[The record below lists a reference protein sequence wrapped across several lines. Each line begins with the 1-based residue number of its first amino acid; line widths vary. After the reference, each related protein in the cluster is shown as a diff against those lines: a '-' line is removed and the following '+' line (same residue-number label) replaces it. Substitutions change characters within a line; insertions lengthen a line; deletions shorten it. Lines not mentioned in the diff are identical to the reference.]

1 MSTVTV
7 ANIESRSSGA
17 TSFSQ
22 GLTVGG
28 VDIKTLVAVTEY
40 HTGGTE
46 PSSAAN
52 GAIWWDGT
60 DVRQYINAEWIIL
73 SGSFPTPIGDRAVYG
88 GGSVFGGTVQ
98 DVMAYIAIPTTGN
111 ATDFG
116 DLTQARRSIA
126 GCSSGSRGVFA
137 GGCAASN
144 STYYDIMD
152 YITIAS
158 VGDATD
164 FGDLSGSFNSTGSC
178 SNSTRGIIA
187 GGDKTGVSDQHNE
200 IQYITIASTGNTSDF
215 GDLTHGVRRLGAGAS
230 ATRALFAGEYSG
242 NANGINYITIG
253 STGNAQDFGDL
264 TNAETDGPAC
274 ASTAHGGI
282 S

>member
-60 DVRQYINAEWIIL
+60 DVRQYINAGWITL
-73 SGSFPTPIGDRAVYG
+73 SGSFPTPFGDRAVYG
-88 GGSVFGGTVQ
+88 GGSVFGGTPQ

-137 GGCAASN
+137 GGCAAN
-144 STYYDIMD
+144 D
-152 YITIAS
+152 
-158 VGDATD
+158 
-164 FGDLSGSFNSTGSC
+164 STGS
-178 SNSTRGIIA
+178 A
-187 GGDKTGVSDQHNE
+187 
-200 IQYITIASTGNTSDF
+200 
-215 GDLTHGVRRLGAGAS
+215 
-230 ATRALFAGEYSG
+230 
-242 NANGINYITIG
+242 
-253 STGNAQDFGDL
+253 
-264 TNAETDGPAC
+264 P
-274 ASTAHGGI
+274 
-282 S
+282 